1 MFRARLSVSSR
12 FILVLAIGFTFQAG
26 ISIVSLLLL
35 KQALLQERTSE
46 TKQLLDTAYST
57 VDFYYSQ
64 AKNGQM
70 PDALAQKAAVDA
82 VLALGSGNHNDFHI
96 CSKGSASVSPIA
108 GQPVNACSTPQKEGV
123 AKHSV
128 RMPGETQLKSSIR
141 STRFFGPWSWFIG
154 TDASVDDLDIIFRH
168 QAFTFLWV
176 FLGLIGIAS
185 SISFLL
191 SHDLAFALKRLS
203 VRVTSVVKGEYESD
217 VPGTERADEVGT
229 MARALMVLRDNSKEA
244 AELRLDQLTGLP
256 NRKLLMDRLKQVM
269 ATSKRTL
276 KYSGLLL
283 VDMDQF
289 KSLNDTQGHDIGDT
303 VLKEVAQR
311 LCTAVRSGDT
321 VARMG
326 SDEFIVLVV
335 DLALKEQ
342 EAATIVETI
351 GDKILASL
359 REPFQLG
366 SLSHF
371 TSASVGLT
379 LFTGEDASAEELL
392 KQADLALY
400 KSKDKGRDGCRFFD
414 PQMEEMVRERAEL
427 DEDLRQAAAEKQFKL
442 HYQPQIGPGGR
453 VVGAEALIRWHHS
466 RRGFVPPADFIP
478 LAEDNGLILSL
489 GQWVLE
495 TACEQLTVWATR
507 TETHSLQVAVNVSSR
522 QFQRPDFVE
531 QVLDTLERTGANPR
545 RLELELT
552 ESLLVENVDDVIEKM
567 TALKTRGV
575 RFSLDD
581 FGTGYSSLSYLKRM
595 PLDTLKIDR
604 SFVRDLLTDPNDA
617 AIAKTVVA
625 LAHALGL
632 NVIAEGV
639 ETMAQKNLLAALGC
653 HTYQG
658 FLFSRAVPAEDFE
671 DFVQD
676 TNEARDRI
684 ATNFR

>member
-70 PDALAQKAAVDA
+70 PDAVAQKAAVDA
-82 VLALGSGNHNDFHI
+82 VLAMGSGNRNDFFL
-96 CSKGSASVSPIA
+96 CSTSSSSVSPLVH
-108 GQPVNACSTPQKEGV
+108 QTVPACTTPQKEGV
-123 AKHSV
+123 ATH
-128 RMPGETQLKSSIR
+128 RMRKQGETEFKSTLGY
-141 STRFFGPWSWFIG
+141 TRFFGPWGWFIG
-154 TDASVDDLDIIFRH
+154 TDASVEDLDIIFRH

-191 SHDLAFALKRLS
+191 SHDLASALKRLS

-283 VDMDQF
+283 IDMDQF

-311 LCTAVRSGDT
+311 LCTSVRSGDT

-326 SDEFIVLVV
+326 SDEFVVLVV

-379 LFTGEDASAEELL
+379 LFTGEDSSAEELL

-414 PQMEEMVRERAEL
+414 PKMEEMVRERAEL
-427 DEDLRQAAAEKQFKL
+427 DEDLRQAAAEKQFQL
-442 HYQPQIGPGGR
+442 YYQPQIGPGGH
-453 VVGAEALIRWHHS
+453 VVGVEALIRWQHS

-489 GQWVLE
+489 GQWVIE
-495 TACEQLTVWATR
+495 TACEQLARWGNQP
-507 TETHSLQVAVNVSSR
+507 EMHSFQVAVNVSSR
-522 QFQRPDFVE
+522 QFQHPDFVE
-531 QVLDTLERTGANPR
+531 QVLDILERTGANPR

-567 TALKTRGV
+567 TALKARGV

-639 ETMAQKNLLAALGC
+639 ETLAQKNLLAGLGC

-658 FLFSRAVPAEDFE
+658 FFFSRAVPASDFE

-676 TNEARDRI
+676 TIEARRQI
-684 ATNFR
+684 ITNFR